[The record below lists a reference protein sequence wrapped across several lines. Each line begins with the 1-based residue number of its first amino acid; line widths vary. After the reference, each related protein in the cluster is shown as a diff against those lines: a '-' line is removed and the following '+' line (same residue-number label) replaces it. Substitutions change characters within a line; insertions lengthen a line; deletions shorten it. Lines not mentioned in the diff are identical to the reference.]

1 MEGIAMFGHQKLRVY
16 EKSLQF
22 VSTSDVL
29 LRAVPRTV
37 AACDHLCR
45 ASESLPL
52 NIAHANSAWSPPE
65 RIVYLGH
72 ANGSAL
78 ECAACLD
85 IMVAKLLLPG
95 GAVLAG
101 KGLLREIVNM
111 LVAMKNVTSER
122 VREDRDTADKT
133 DDGRFFSHER
143 LHVYQVSV
151 SFTGWVETASRA
163 FACSADLLA
172 KLDKASTGIVLNI
185 AEGNGR
191 FSDCDHAR
199 FLGIA
204 HKAAVQSSALLD
216 LATLRSAHARERA
229 QQGQELLERVVA
241 MLVAL
246 ARKVSPYA

>member
-1 MEGIAMFGHQKLRVY
+1 MFGHQKLRVY
-16 EKSLQF
+16 EKALQF
-22 VSTSDVL
+22 VSTSDAL

-52 NIAHANSAWSPPE
+52 NIAHANSAWSPLE
-65 RIVYLGH
+65 RITYLGH

-85 IMVAKLLLPG
+85 VLVAKSLLPT

-101 KGLLREIVNM
+101 KSLLREIVNM
-111 LVAMKNVTSER
+111 LVAMKRVTSDR
-122 VREDRDTADKT
+122 VREEGDAAAATE
-133 DDGRFFSHER
+133 DGRFFSHER
-143 LHVYQVSV
+143 LHVYQVSL
-151 SFTGWVETASRA
+151 SFTGWVETASGQ
-163 FACSADLLA
+163 FSCSADLLA
-172 KLDKASTGIVLNI
+172 KLDKASTGVVLNI

-191 FSDCDHAR
+191 FSDGDHAR

-216 LATLRSAHARERA
+216 LATIRSALAQERA
-229 QQGQELLERVVA
+229 EEGQVMLRRVVA
-241 MLVAL
+241 MLIAL
-246 ARKVSPYA
+246 ARKVGPYT